1 MTAPSESV
9 TNPLIAFCGSADIRE
24 MHRNTKTKAAVE
36 RLIIRFFYSNGRL
49 SSRFKPRS

>member
-9 TNPLIAFCGSADIRE
+9 TYPLIAFCGSADIRE

-36 RLIIRFFYSNGRL
+36 RLINPFL
-49 SSRFKPRS
+49 LLELQTQFKVQAP